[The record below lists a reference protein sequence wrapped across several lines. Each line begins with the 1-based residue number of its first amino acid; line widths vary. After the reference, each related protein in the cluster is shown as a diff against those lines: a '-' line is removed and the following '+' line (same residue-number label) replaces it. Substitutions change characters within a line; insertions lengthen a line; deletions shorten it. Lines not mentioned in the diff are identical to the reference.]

1 MNIFILKSISL
12 ISISTNKQEEFFLK
26 KYNYNITAPVDTKS
40 NQLTS
45 NINLNNKKETNE
57 IKFIEHI
64 DILLAQEK
72 KQNEEQQIASA
83 NQNSLFRI
91 DENSNT
97 NITNSNGAQ
106 SKSDLQSEEVY

>member
-1 MNIFILKSISL
+1 MKS
-12 ISISTNKQEEFFLK
+12 T
-26 KYNYNITAPVDTKS
+26 
-40 NQLTS
+40 QLAS

-57 IKFIEHI
+57 VKFIEHI

-72 KQNEEQQIASA
+72 KQSEEQQIASA
-83 NQNSLFRI
+83 NQHSLFRV

-106 SKSDLQSEEVY
+106 SKSAFQSEEVFYFNNAFLL